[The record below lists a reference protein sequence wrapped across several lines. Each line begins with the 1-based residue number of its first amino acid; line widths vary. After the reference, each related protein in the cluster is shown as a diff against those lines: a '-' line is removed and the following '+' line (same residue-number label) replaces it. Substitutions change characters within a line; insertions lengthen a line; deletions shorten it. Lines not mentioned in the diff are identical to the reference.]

1 VSTTRLPKTLVEAN
15 KYFDDP
21 DVCVQFV
28 ADIRWPDGPV
38 CPTCGGTEHSYLT
51 TRRLWK
57 CKACKRQFSVKV
69 GTIFEDSSIKLKN
82 WLTAI
87 WLICN
92 SKNGISSYELGRA
105 IGVQQR
111 SAWFME
117 HRIRLAMQ
125 IGTFD
130 RITGEVE
137 VDETFVGGKAINK
150 HAHKRIDYKKEGKPY
165 TEGKTIVIGARER
178 NTGKVQAKVIPNRQP
193 KSVQTFIADSV
204 QVDASK
210 VYTDA
215 YRAYRRMDRLGIDH
229 SYVDHSREYVD
240 GRVHTNGIEN
250 FWALLKR
257 GLHGT
262 YVQVNPEHLFRY
274 VDERVFTYNL
284 RKLSDFDRFK
294 TVLGHV
300 AGRRL
305 TYNEL
310 ITETWPKRAR
320 RALPSSLA

>member
-1 VSTTRLPKTLVEAN
+1 MSTTRLPTTLVEAIR
-15 KYFDDP
+15 YFDDI
-21 DVCVQFV
+21 DVCTQFI

-38 CPTCGGTEHSYLT
+38 CPSCGGKEYSYLT

-57 CKACKRQFSVKV
+57 CKDCKRQYSVKV

-82 WLTAI
+82 WLTAV

-111 SAWFME
+111 TAWFME

-130 RITGEVE
+130 RITGETE
-137 VDETFVGGKAINK
+137 VDETFVGGKMANK
-150 HAHKRIDYKKEGKPY
+150 HKSARAKFQKTRKSNTDGKS
-165 TEGKTIVIGARER
+165 IVVGAKNRE
-178 NTGKVQAKVIPNRQP
+178 TGTVAAKVVKERGINTL
-193 KSVQTFIADSV
+193 VGFITDTVHPTDSH
-204 QVDASK
+204 

-215 YRAYRRMDRLGIDH
+215 WKPYRGLRHVGIPH
-229 SYVDHSREYVD
+229 TWVDHGGDKYVE

-257 GLHGT
+257 GINGT
-262 YVQVNPEHLFRY
+262 YVQVDPIHLFRY

-305 TYNEL
+305 TYADL
-310 ITETWPKRAR
+310 TAR
-320 RALPSSLA
+320 